1 MAAVTSGEGLVESSL
16 RALPREVRSLRLR
29 VVKQLRD
36 AIVSGELVPG
46 TRLLE
51 EELSQRL
58 EVSRGPVREALRQL
72 EQEGLVVSFPYRG
85 SEVLGVSEEE
95 VHEVLIPIRLTIETF
110 CFPRAM
116 RALTASDLADLE
128 RVVEDMARGAAESD
142 LKRVVETDIQFH
154 QLVLEMARLPHA
166 LQIWLTIEPRIR
178 AYFHRHGRGQDLRQ
192 IEADH
197 RELIEA
203 VRARDEKLLLR
214 LLEAHIVVAWREEPK

>member
-1 MAAVTSGEGLVESSL
+1 MTPSSGERLAESSL
-16 RALPREVRSLRLR
+16 EALPREARSLRHR
-29 VVKQLRD
+29 VAKQLRD

-51 EELSQRL
+51 EEISQRL

-95 VHEVLIPIRLTIETF
+95 VHEVLIPIRLSIESF

-116 RALTASDLADLE
+116 RALTASDLVTLD
-128 RVVEDMARGAAESD
+128 RVVDAMCKGAAEGD
-142 LKRVVETDIQFH
+142 LKRVVETDIRFH
-154 QLVLEMARLPHA
+154 EVVLGIARLPHA

-178 AYFHRHGRGQDLRQ
+178 AYFHRHGRGSDLRR

-197 RELIEA
+197 RELLEA
-203 VRARDEKLLLR
+203 IRARDEKLLLS
-214 LLEAHIVVAWREEPK
+214 LLEAHIVVAWRGERR